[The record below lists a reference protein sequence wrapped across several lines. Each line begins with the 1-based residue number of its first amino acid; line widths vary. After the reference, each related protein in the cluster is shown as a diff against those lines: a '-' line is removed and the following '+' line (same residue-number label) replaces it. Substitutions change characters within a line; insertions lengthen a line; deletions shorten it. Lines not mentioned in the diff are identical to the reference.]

1 VGSQC
6 ESRNHKVRYTW
17 AGVNDMQALFR
28 KVMWGVK
35 QSRDAFD
42 P

>member
-1 VGSQC
+1 VAPRLIQIK
-6 ESRNHKVRYTW
+6 EYTW

-28 KVMWGVK
+28 KVKWGVK
-35 QSRDAFD
+35 QSRDAFN